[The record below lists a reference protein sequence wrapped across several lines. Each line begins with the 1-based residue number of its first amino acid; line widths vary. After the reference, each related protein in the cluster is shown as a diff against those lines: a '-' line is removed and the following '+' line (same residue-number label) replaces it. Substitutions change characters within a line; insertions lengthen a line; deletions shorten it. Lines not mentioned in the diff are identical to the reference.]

1 MSFSWLH
8 QSDYHRRCCALMT
21 VLWFAGWSP
30 SALAVQDP
38 ASDPVLVVVTD
49 KGCEPE
55 ALTVAEGKTTFK
67 IRNQSAR
74 VLEWEILNGVI
85 VVEERENILPGF
97 VQSLSAR
104 LEPGQYQMTCGLLS
118 NPKGQ
123 LTVTA
128 ANTATAAPSTL
139 DLVGPLAEYK
149 VYVINQINDLVERTK
164 HFAEAVKAGR
174 LAEAQKLYAPTRQPY
189 ERIEPIAELFADLDK
204 SIDVR
209 ADDFEMKEADP
220 AFVGF
225 HRIEKALFADK
236 TTSDMQA
243 VADRLVTDV
252 GELKTRV
259 ADLTVPPKKMV
270 GGAADL
276 IEEVA
281 STKISGEE
289 DRYSHTDLW
298 DFQANVDGARKIFDL
313 LHPLLVKRD
322 AELVTRI
329 EKNFS
334 KVDSLLRRY
343 QTGDRRFE
351 EYEKLKASDRNA
363 LKGAVTA
370 LAEDL
375 SRLRGTLG
383 LD

>member
-1 MSFSWLH
+1 
-8 QSDYHRRCCALMT
+8 
-21 VLWFAGWSP
+21 
-30 SALAVQDP
+30 
-38 ASDPVLVVVTD
+38 
-49 KGCEPE
+49 
-55 ALTVAEGKTTFK
+55 
-67 IRNQSAR
+67 
-74 VLEWEILNGVI
+74 
-85 VVEERENILPGF
+85 
-97 VQSLSAR
+97 
-104 LEPGQYQMTCGLLS
+104 
-118 NPKGQ
+118 
-123 LTVTA
+123 
-128 ANTATAAPSTL
+128 
-139 DLVGPLAEYK
+139 
-149 VYVINQINDLVERTK
+149 
-164 HFAEAVKAGR
+164 
-174 LAEAQKLYAPTRQPY
+174 
-189 ERIEPIAELFADLDK
+189 
-204 SIDVR
+204 
-209 ADDFEMKEADP
+209 
-220 AFVGF
+220 
-225 HRIEKALFADK
+225 
-236 TTSDMQA
+236 MQA

-252 GELKTRV
+252 MELKTRV
-259 ADLTVPPKKMV
+259 ADLAIPPKKMV

-313 LHPLLVKRD
+313 LHPLLVKGD
-322 AELVTRI
+322 TQLVTRI

-351 EYEKLKASDRNA
+351 EYENLKASDRNA